1 MIEPHQLPGRKI
13 QGKQTPWQEK
23 SFWLSNASQ
32 VLSMSPE
39 CAAESSIVLR
49 HVGLEMLG
57 ERHQVF
63 SDAGDVLS
71 RGEAEVGERS
81 AVHRSFSCCLGAPEF
96 ESRHKFQLV

>member
-1 MIEPHQLPGRKI
+1 
-13 QGKQTPWQEK
+13 
-23 SFWLSNASQ
+23 
-32 VLSMSPE
+32 MSPE

-49 HVGLEMLG
+49 HVGLEMLR

-63 SDAGDVLS
+63 SNAGDVLA

-81 AVHRSFSCCLGAPEF
+81 AIHRPLSCCLGAPEF